1 MKKWLK
7 LDNAAKIFP
16 SVTNA
21 RRHNLFRL
29 SFELTEKV
37 DPVIL
42 QEALN
47 ITIKRFAYFNVKL
60 KRGMFWYY
68 LEENKDKP
76 IIYEEKSFVLEPFNK
91 LDNRGFLFRVLYYNK
106 RISLE
111 VFHVLTDGYGGSQ
124 FLKTIVYNYL
134 LLKGKKIESE
144 GIILSDIE
152 TLTVEK
158 DDSFLDNYHT
168 EVNKNRKEIKACHL
182 KGELYED
189 DWLSVITAEAS
200 DEDIKRVCNKYDC
213 SVTQLFTAIIML
225 VAMKN
230 KTMFDKIKKP
240 FQVFV
245 PADLRRFFPSK
256 SLRNFSI
263 CIRSKINLND
273 KLTFDDILS
282 IVKKEFTEELQI
294 DNLLTI
300 IASNVKWEKMLL
312 LRITPL
318 FLKEIALKIGYENSG
333 SAPNSFCLSN
343 LGKIEIPSGMKEY
356 VEKITFANG
365 SSSQAPINMGVTKCN
380 DKYFITFSST
390 LVKRDIQRDFFRFLS
405 SEGIDL
411 VIETNELEV

>member
-29 SFELTEKV
+29 SFELTEEV
-37 DPVIL
+37 EPSIL

-60 KRGMFWYY
+60 KRGIFWYY
-68 LEENKDKP
+68 FEENKEKP
-76 IIYEEKSFVLEPFNK
+76 LVYEERPFVLEPFNQ
-91 LDNRGFLFRVLYYNK
+91 LDNRGFLFRVLYYDK

-111 VFHVLTDGYGGSQ
+111 VFHALTDGYGGSQ
-124 FLKTIVYNYL
+124 FLKTLVYNYL
-134 LLKGKKIESE
+134 LLKGEKLMSE

-158 DDSFLDNYHT
+158 EDSFLDNYHT
-168 EVNKNRKEIKACHL
+168 EVNQIRKETKACHL

-189 DWLSVITAEAS
+189 DWLSVITCEAKS
-200 DEDIKRVCNKYDC
+200 EDIKRICVKYDC
-213 SVTQLFTAIIML
+213 SVTQLFTAIIMK
-225 VAMKN
+225 VAIKN
-230 KTMFDKIKKP
+230 KMMFDKTKRP
-240 FQVFV
+240 FQVFI

-273 KLTFDDILS
+273 NLSFSELIS
-282 IVKKEFTEELQI
+282 IVKKDLEEELQTE
-294 DNLLTI
+294 NLLTI
-300 IASNVKWEKMLL
+300 IASNVKWEKMFL

-343 LGKIEIPSGMKEY
+343 LGNIEIPSEMKKY

-365 SSSQAPINMGVTKCN
+365 SSSQAPINIGVTKYS

-390 LVKRDIQRDFFRFLS
+390 LVKRDIQRDFIRFLT

-411 VIETNELEV
+411 VLETNELEV

>member
-29 SFELTEKV
+29 SFELTEEV
-37 DPVIL
+37 EPSIL

-60 KRGMFWYY
+60 KRGIFWYY
-68 LEENKDKP
+68 FEENKEKP
-76 IIYEEKSFVLEPFNK
+76 LVYEERPFVLEPFNQ
-91 LDNRGFLFRVLYYNK
+91 LDNRGFLFRVLYYDK

-111 VFHVLTDGYGGSQ
+111 VFHALTDGYGGSQ
-124 FLKTIVYNYL
+124 FLKTLVYNYL
-134 LLKGKKIESE
+134 LLKGEKLMSE

-158 DDSFLDNYHT
+158 EDSFLDNYHT
-168 EVNKNRKEIKACHL
+168 EVNQIRKETKACHL

-189 DWLSVITAEAS
+189 DWLSVITCEAKS
-200 DEDIKRVCNKYDC
+200 EDIKRICVKYDC
-213 SVTQLFTAIIML
+213 SVTQLFTAIIMK
-225 VAMKN
+225 VAIKN
-230 KTMFDKIKKP
+230 KMMFDKTKRP
-240 FQVFV
+240 FQVFI

-273 KLTFDDILS
+273 NLSFSELIS
-282 IVKKEFTEELQI
+282 IVKKDLEEELQTE
-294 DNLLTI
+294 NLLTI
-300 IASNVKWEKMLL
+300 IASNVKWEKMFL

-343 LGKIEIPSGMKEY
+343 LGNIEIPSEMKKY

-365 SSSQAPINMGVTKCN
+365 SSSQAPINIGVTKYS
-380 DKYFITFSST
+380 DKYYITFSST
-390 LVKRDIQRDFFRFLS
+390 LVKRDIQRDFIRFLT

-411 VIETNELEV
+411 VLETNELEV

>member
-29 SFELTEKV
+29 SFELTEEV
-37 DPVIL
+37 EPSIL

-60 KRGMFWYY
+60 KRGIFWYY
-68 LEENKDKP
+68 FEENKDKP
-76 IIYEEKSFVLEPFNK
+76 LVYEERPFVLEHFSQ
-91 LDNRGFLFRVLYYNK
+91 LDNRGFLFRVLYYDK

-111 VFHVLTDGYGGSQ
+111 VFHALTDGYGGSQ
-124 FLKTIVYNYL
+124 FLKTLVYNYL
-134 LLKGKKIESE
+134 ILKGEKMMSE

-158 DDSFLDNYHT
+158 EDSFLDNYHT
-168 EVNKNRKEIKACHL
+168 EVNQIRKETKACHL

-189 DWLSVITAEAS
+189 DWLSVITCEAKS
-200 DEDIKRVCNKYDC
+200 EDIKRICTKYDC
-213 SVTQLFTAIIML
+213 SVTQLFTAIIMK
-225 VAMKN
+225 VAIKN
-230 KTMFDKIKKP
+230 KIMFDKTKRP
-240 FQVFV
+240 FQVFI

-273 KLTFDDILS
+273 NLSFSELIS
-282 IVKKEFTEELQI
+282 IVKKDLEEELQTE
-294 DNLLTI
+294 NLLTI
-300 IASNVKWEKMLL
+300 IASNVKWEKMFL

-343 LGKIEIPSGMKEY
+343 LGNIEIPSEMKKY

-365 SSSQAPINMGVTKCN
+365 SSSQAPINMGVTKYN

-390 LVKRDIQRDFFRFLS
+390 LVKRDIQRDFIRFLT

-411 VIETNELEV
+411 VLETNELEV